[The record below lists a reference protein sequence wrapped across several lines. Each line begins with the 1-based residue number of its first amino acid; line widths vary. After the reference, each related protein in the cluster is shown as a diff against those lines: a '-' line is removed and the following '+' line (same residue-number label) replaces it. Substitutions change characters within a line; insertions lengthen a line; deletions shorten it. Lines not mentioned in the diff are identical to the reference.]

1 MSRLLKGRVV
11 RLDAKVCHV
20 DTGDGVH
27 LAAPRGALFEQLDT
41 QMKNPVAVG
50 DWVLLDMEGDP
61 VSLVEVLERQNYLGR
76 TASSHDPREQ
86 VLVANVDQLLVIAS
100 LAKPRFSSV
109 RTDRI
114 LAACAWHQIPAA
126 LVLNKTDLA
135 KGDVAAEIRATYEQ
149 VPVEVLETCAT
160 LEGGIDEIRER
171 LRGKVTVMYGASGV
185 GKSTLLNALQ
195 PDLDL
200 RVRKISKYWN
210 AGKHTTTFSRMI
222 DLDFDAQVI
231 DTPGIRVFR
240 IHRVHHSEL
249 KGLFNEFARYEDGC
263 RFPNCVHDHEPD
275 CAVVA
280 ALESG
285 EIPPTRYASY
295 LELLL
300 EAVPDVPF
308 DDEVVGGEEG

>member
-1 MSRLLKGRVV
+1 MSRFVKGRVV

-27 LAAPRGALFEQLDT
+27 LAAPRGALFEQLDA

-50 DWVLLDMEGDP
+50 DWVYLDMEGDP
-61 VSLVEVLERQNYLGR
+61 VSLVEVLERENYLGR

-100 LAKPRFSSV
+100 VAKPKFSSV

-114 LAACAWHQIPAA
+114 LAACEWHQIPTA

-135 KGDVAAEIRATYEQ
+135 RGEDVEAIRSTYEQ
-149 VPVEVLETCAT
+149 IPLDVLEACAT
-160 LEGGIDEIRER
+160 RGEGIEQIRER

-195 PDLDL
+195 PGLDL
-200 RVRKISKYWN
+200 KVRKVSKYWD
-210 AGKHTTTFSRMI
+210 AGKHTTTFSHMI
-222 DLDFDAQVI
+222 DLEFGAQVI

-240 IHRVHHSEL
+240 LHRVHHSEL
-249 KGLFNEFARYEDGC
+249 KGLFAEFARFEADC

-275 CAVVA
+275 CAVLA
-280 ALESG
+280 ALEAG
-285 EIPPTRYASY
+285 ALPPSRYASY

-300 EAVPDVPF
+300 EAIPDDPLG
-308 DDEVVGGEEG
+308 DEPVEAGPS